1 MIGLLFLLFGI
12 IFGILLL
19 WSIYEEQCSIKTYR
33 QNLSTN
39 KNWTSWHKRDFER
52 LKSQSCIVEKRKYS
66 LMVVLGSGG
75 HTAEMVQILRTFGQ
89 NIFSTRFIG
98 QDDSLSFVEKTCQ
111 FLYIVASSDHHSVDK
126 ISCLHERDGAMA
138 LFPYQ
143 ILWIPRSRHVGQSYF
158 SSLFTTIYSFVVS
171 SWKLWLCEQPDVL
184 VCNGPGTCVPVVF
197 IMFFRNVFYNLAQRK
212 RRTRIVF
219 IESIARV
226 RSLSLSG
233 RVLYPFVHRFL
244 VQWPDM
250 MDKYP
255 LVEYVGLCL

>member
-126 ISCLHERDGAMA
+126 INTMD
-138 LFPYQ
+138 P
-143 ILWIPRSRHVGQSYF
+143 
-158 SSLFTTIYSFVVS
+158 TIETRC
-171 SWKLWLCEQPDVL
+171 WKLWLCEQPDVL